1 MGETNKNDKGFFK
14 RAADAVTG
22 PTEELEQAFKKL
34 TKPTVP
40 LTVALGKL
48 ETVADKIGAIVHPF
62 SEVHKAASEL
72 AKSVG
77 LSSKS
82 IMGIATRTIEQNRK
96 MQLSMSYNVS
106 TPEMIRMQQTMM
118 SSIGR
123 NVAIDQVGTIQKN
136 ANGEVINPNY
146 DSTLENLIAATKAF
160 GEGYVGN
167 IVAGFDKVGLS
178 MKAAAKATGKLYSE
192 ASEYGINLQAYAE
205 NFTSNLQ
212 MAQMYNFRNGVNG
225 LKEMARKATEIR
237 QDMKQVASFAD
248 KVGSVTGAVETAAN
262 LQVLGGSFASLANPL
277 AMLNESLTDM
287 NALQDRFTQMTAGAA
302 TYNSVTHQ
310 IEMDPVTRQIMKR
323 AAESMGV
330 DPANMIDQAYA
341 QARRTEID
349 RQLKNN
355 GIEGLRADV
364 LKLLPNIGE
373 FDSET
378 GVAGATIGGK
388 FKTLSEIAAMPELQ
402 DKLIEETR
410 SESDDIKAIAKSV
423 MSIDEVLSGR
433 KEQLRN
439 EAARNVIIPGS
450 ISGQTALDMVMDFV
464 EKDFGPQVMNAAGR
478 IDLVTESLEA
488 FGTVL
493 GEKFLVGRIN
503 TLDATMH
510 ASTPEEAKAVTEN
523 EFKKLFGE
531 GPIANAISSA
541 IGSLSAG
548 ISEWLSGV
556 NEFTIQQANFNIL
569 PGKDNEAVIG
579 VNGRPPITPEQ
590 TAAAAKPD
598 ALRDITT
605 QAAAKL
611 ETGTNPT
618 IEGSNPVRTLNA
630 SLTGISQE
638 AAEKTINEFL
648 SGALGI
654 PYIPLKPTGNSNGVT
669 ISGNEQSIP
678 GVQVIAPTQTTQTKN
693 AEVSRQGVQSN
704 DFNLNLSG
712 TLKMDIN
719 GDKGKIGTA
728 DIMYLLQN
736 NPSFQR
742 ELAKAIADSMA
753 KLNTTGL
760 NGNQ

>member
-1 MGETNKNDKGFFK
+1 MGEENNKGIL
-14 RAADAVTG
+14 RQAAGTVNGVTKEI
-22 PTEELEQAFKKL
+22 EEAFKKL
-34 TKPTVP
+34 TKPTVR
-40 LTVALGKL
+40 LTGALGVL
-48 ETVADKIGAIVHPF
+48 EGIVDTMSTIVRPF

-118 SSIGR
+118 TGLQR

-136 ANGEVINPNY
+136 ANGEIVNPNY
-146 DSTLENLIAATKAF
+146 DSTLENLIAASKVF
-160 GEGYVGN
+160 GDGGVAN

-237 QDMKQVASFAD
+237 QDMKQIASFAD

-287 NALQDRFTQMTAGAA
+287 NGLQERFSQMTAGAA

-349 RQLKNN
+349 RQLKSN
-355 GIEGLRADV
+355 GIENLRTDV
-364 LKLLPNIGE
+364 LKLLPNVGE

-378 GVAGATIGGK
+378 GVAGATIGGQ
-388 FKTLSEIAAMPELQ
+388 FRTLSEIAALPELQ
-402 DKLIEETR
+402 DQLIEETR

-423 MSIDEVLSGR
+423 MSIDETLSGR
-433 KEQLRN
+433 KEQLKN
-439 EAARNVIIPGS
+439 EAARNIVIPGS

-464 EKDFGPQVMNAAGR
+464 EKDFGPQVINAAGR
-478 IDLVTESLEA
+478 IDTLVTSIEA
-488 FGTVL
+488 AWSVFSDKFIT
-493 GEKFLVGRIN
+493 GEIN
-503 TLDATMH
+503 VADATMH
-510 ASTPEEAKAVTEN
+510 AATPEEARAITEN
-523 EFKKLFGE
+523 EFKKVFGE
-531 GPIANAISSA
+531 GPIADAVGSA
-541 IGSLSAG
+541 VGSFSAG
-548 ISEWLSGV
+548 ISEWLNNV
-556 NEFTIQQANFNIL
+556 NDFTVQQANFNIL
-569 PGKDNEAVIG
+569 PGKNNEALAGITG
-579 VNGRPPITPEQ
+579 GNPITEQ
-590 TAAAAKPD
+590 AAAAANAD
-598 ALRDITT
+598 TLRDITT
-605 QAAAKL
+605 QASAKVK
-611 ETGTNPT
+611 TGTNPT
-618 IEGSNPVRTLNA
+618 IEGSNSLRAFNTSLAIANPQAAKKTLDGV
-630 SLTGISQE
+630 LV
-638 AAEKTINEFL
+638 
-648 SGALGI
+648 GAGTFQM
-654 PYIPLKPTGNSNGVT
+654 PYIPIRPTGYSNGVT

-678 GVQVIAPTQTTQTKN
+678 GAQVTAPTQSTGTQN
-693 AEVSRQGVQSN
+693 AAGGLQGTQSN
-704 DFNLNLSG
+704 DFNLNFSG
-712 TLKMDIN
+712 TLKMDIS

-728 DIMYLLQN
+728 DILELLQKE
-736 NPSFQR
+736 PSFQR
-742 ELAKAIADSMA
+742 ELAKAIADSIE
-753 KLNTTGL
+753 KIN
-760 NGNQ
+760 NQR